1 MNQFMSGIVPLVDD
15 ARAKDEELQ
24 ALQQDQPP
32 ELESL
37 IEPVATEMPQD
48 PPVVPLTTLFNIKM
62 QEMTDALKNKAQTP
76 SVEVEEKDTFLEDYT
91 KYKDRMSEVL
101 QYSPKPSIFD
111 AASDIGAAL
120 LADTRQNPYVGLG
133 KGLLTFNER
142 VRKKDEERRQID
154 QRVGLEAIKLA
165 TEDERLADKYLND
178 YNLKILE
185 KRLESPDLAEY
196 EVDEIDSTTQEKTGN
211 KVIIKIDKNNPAE
224 VRAIK
229 ADPSARLV
237 KPAES
242 QITIEARQEE
252 PKADK
257 EARGSLSKIEDDL
270 AEAKQRGRSQKDLID
285 RFLVEVNRLSDDDFG
300 NVEAATLQL
309 RKVMD
314 ELGIK
319 YDTKGVIGS
328 QELLGSLGTR
338 LAMGLIQN
346 TKGAITE
353 MEMRLFLSA
362 SPTLA
367 STKEGLLDLAS
378 YLGRIA
384 NRDIKKSV
392 DYNRALAKENLHDR
406 VLDDGTIEPLTDRQR
421 LNATNSYLDEW
432 YVDNPFL
439 TKEEQLELQDLIN
452 KNPEYLDGYNA
463 EIERANF
470 FDDYQGGT
478 TGVGISFN
486 D

>member
-15 ARAKDEELQ
+15 ARAKYKEVQ
-24 ALQQDQPP
+24 AAQQVETP
-32 ELESL
+32 ELEPL
-37 IEPVATEMPQD
+37 IEPVASEMPQD
-48 PPVVPLTTLFNIKM
+48 PPVVPPTTLFNIKM
-62 QEMTDALKNKAQTP
+62 QEMTDALKNKAQTS

-133 KGLLTFNER
+133 KGFLTFNER

-185 KRLESPDLAEY
+185 KRLESPDLVEY
-196 EVDEIDSTTQEKTGN
+196 EVDEIDSSTQKKTGN
-211 KVIIKIDKNNPAE
+211 KVILKIDKNNTAE
-224 VRAIK
+224 VMAIQ
-229 ADPSARLV
+229 ADPSARLI
-237 KPAES
+237 KTAES
-242 QITIEARQEE
+242 QITFEAQQENR
-252 PKADK
+252 ADK
-257 EARGSLSKIEDDL
+257 EALKSLGKIEDGL
-270 AEAKQRGRSQKDLID
+270 AEAKQRGRSQNDLID
-285 RFLVEVNRLSDDDFG
+285 RYLVAVSRLSRDDFG
-300 NVEAATLQL
+300 TVEAATLSL

-319 YDTKGVIGS
+319 TDTEGVIDK
-328 QELLGSLGTR
+328 QEIVAALGTR
-338 LAMGLIQN
+338 LAMDLIQN

-353 MEMRLFLSA
+353 MEMRLFLAA

-367 STKEGLLDLAS
+367 SDYDGLLKTADFLK
-378 YLGRIA
+378 RIA
-384 NRDIKKSV
+384 DRDINRSV

-432 YVDNPFL
+432 YGDNPFL
-439 TKEEQLELQDLIN
+439 TKKERQELADLA
-452 KNPEYLDGYNA
+452 KKHPEYLPGYKA

-470 FDDYQGGT
+470 FDDYKNGT
-478 TGVGISFN
+478 TGAGFSFN

>member
-224 VRAIK
+224 VRAIQ

>member
-1 MNQFMSGIVPLVDD
+1 MNQFMSGIVPLVDE
-15 ARAKDEELQ
+15 ARLQYANLEEPKPL
-24 ALQQDQPP
+24 
-32 ELESL
+32 LEPL
-37 IEPVATEMPQD
+37 TPEMPQD
-48 PPVVPLTTLFNIKM
+48 PPVAPPTTLFNIKM

-76 SVEVEEKDTFLEDYT
+76 SVEVDEKNTFLEDYT

-111 AASDIGAAL
+111 AATDIGAAL

-133 KGLLTFNER
+133 KGFLTFNER

-165 TEDERLADKYLND
+165 TEDERLADKFLND

-185 KRLESPDLAEY
+185 KRLESPDLVEY
-196 EVDEIDSTTQEKTGN
+196 EVDEIDSSTQKPTGN
-211 KVIIKIDKNNPAE
+211 KVILKIDKNNTAE
-224 VRAIK
+224 VMAIK
-229 ADPSARLV
+229 ADPSAREIR
-237 KPAES
+237 PAES
-242 QITIEARQEE
+242 QITFEAQQENR
-252 PKADK
+252 ADK
-257 EARGSLSKIEDDL
+257 EALKSLGKIEDGL

-285 RFLVEVNRLSDDDFG
+285 RYLVAVSRLSPDDFG
-300 NVEAATLQL
+300 TVEAATLSL

-319 YDTKGVIGS
+319 TDTEGIIDK
-328 QELLGSLGTR
+328 QEIIAALGTR
-338 LAMGLIQN
+338 LAMDLIQN

-353 MEMRLFLSA
+353 MEMRLFLAA

-367 STKEGLLDLAS
+367 SDYEGLLKTADFLK
-378 YLGRIA
+378 RIA
-384 NRDIKKSV
+384 DRDIKKSV

-406 VLDDGTIEPLTDRQR
+406 VLDDGKIEPLTDRQR

-432 YVDNPFL
+432 YKANPFL
-439 TKEEQLELQDLIN
+439 TKKERQELADLAK
-452 KNPEYLDGYNA
+452 KNPQYLPGYNS

-470 FDDYQGGT
+470 FDDYQGRT
-478 TGVGISFN
+478 TGAGFSFN

>member
-1 MNQFMSGIVPLVDD
+1 MNQFMSGIVPLVDE
-15 ARAKDEELQ
+15 ARRQYVNLEEPKPL
-24 ALQQDQPP
+24 
-32 ELESL
+32 LEPL
-37 IEPVATEMPQD
+37 TPEMPQD
-48 PPVVPLTTLFNIKM
+48 PPVVPPTTLFNIKM

-76 SVEVEEKDTFLEDYT
+76 SVEVEEKDNFLKDYT

-111 AASDIGAAL
+111 AATDIGAAL

-133 KGLLTFNER
+133 KGFLTFNER

-185 KRLESPDLAEY
+185 KRLESPALVEY
-196 EVDEIDSTTQEKTGN
+196 EVDEIDPSTQKPTGN
-211 KVIIKIDKNNPAE
+211 KVILKIDKNNTAE
-224 VRAIK
+224 VMAIQ
-229 ADPSARLV
+229 ADPSARLIE
-237 KPAES
+237 PAKS
-242 QITIEARQEE
+242 QITIEAEKDE

-300 NVEAATLQL
+300 NVEAATLQV

-367 STKEGLLDLAS
+367 STKEGLLELAD

-384 NRDIKKSV
+384 NRDINRSV

-432 YVDNPFL
+432 YKANPFL
-439 TKEEQLELQDLIN
+439 TEKEREELADLA
-452 KNPEYLDGYNA
+452 KKYPERLPGYQA

-470 FDDYQGGT
+470 FDDYQGRT
-478 TGVGISFN
+478 TGSGFSFN